1 MDASKQKRL
10 YWYGMGKLIDLLTW
24 YKRKRLNK
32 KLKDISPAQPRVVD
46 WDNCVN
52 KDGKYKIVF
61 TKYDVGLL
69 SPNGK
74 HIYSRYSPYNPL
86 GEYGDVPV
94 KDNLYDWYHSGIY
107 LNSIITWQENTSQQE
122 GKNEILTKFGYRG
135 KR

>member
-1 MDASKQKRL
+1 ME
-10 YWYGMGKLIDLLTW
+10 KLVDLLPW
-24 YKRKRLNK
+24 HERESFSKE
-32 KLKDISPAQPRVVD
+32 LKDILLKQPRIVD
-46 WDNCVN
+46 WNNCAN
-52 KDGKYKIVF
+52 KDGMYEIVF
-61 TKYDVGLL
+61 TKYDIGLL

-94 KDNLYDWYHSGIY
+94 KDNVYDWYHSGIY
-107 LNSIITWQENTSQQE
+107 LDSIITWQKNTSQQE